1 METESRK
8 EQTLGDKFAGIP
20 FYIKTA
26 FIFLCAY
33 AFVYMVY
40 AGEAILAPLAYAT
53 ILAIL
58 LNPLVN
64 FMINQRVPKVLAI
77 ALSVLLALLICIG
90 FMVFISTQCSMF
102 IETYPK
108 LVEKFNTTSH
118 QLIVWVSESTG
129 VQPNKVNAWI
139 KEAQNEVLSNTG
151 AAISRALGTLSNMLI
166 VTCLIPVYTFMILFN
181 KPLLLEFI
189 RKIFNTIYHVTVVEV
204 LSSTKVIIQSYLMG
218 LLIEAVLIA
227 ILNSAGLLLLGVD
240 YAIIMGITGALLNV
254 IPYIGGIIATALPM
268 LIAYI
273 TKDSALSPVLV
284 LLVYLVI
291 QFIDNHYIIPSVVAS
306 KVKLNALISLI
317 VVLLGGAIWGIP
329 GMFLSI
335 PFTAIVKVIFD
346 HIEKLKPWGFL
357 LGNIVPS
364 YTKFSFQKAP
374 KVSARQSA

>member
-1 METESRK
+1 MDSGSRK
-8 EQTLGDKFAGIP
+8 TELFGSQYAGTP

-33 AFVYMVY
+33 AFVYMLY
-40 AGEAILAPLAYAT
+40 AGEAILAPLAYST

-58 LNPLVN
+58 LNPMVN
-64 FMINQRVPKVLAI
+64 FQVNHKVPKVLAI
-77 ALSVLLALLICIG
+77 AVSVLLALLVCIG
-90 FMVFISTQCSMF
+90 FMFFISSQCSMF

-108 LVEKFNTTSH
+108 LVEKFNTTSR
-118 QLIVWVSESTG
+118 QIITWVSENTG
-129 VQPNKVNAWI
+129 VQPVKVNTWI
-139 KEAQNEVLSNTG
+139 KEAQSQILSNTG
-151 AAISRALGTLSNMLI
+151 TAVSRALGTLSNMLVVI
-166 VTCLIPVYTFMILFN
+166 FLIPVYTFMILFY

-189 RKIFNTIYHVTVVEV
+189 RKLFNTIYHVTVVEV
-204 LSSTKVIIQSYLMG
+204 LSSTKVIIQSYLTG
-218 LLIEAVLIA
+218 LLIEALLVA
-227 ILNSAGLLLLGVD
+227 TLNSVGLLLLGVD

-273 TKDSALSPVLV
+273 TKDSALSPILV
-284 LLVYLVI
+284 LLVYLII

-317 VVLLGGAIWGIP
+317 VVLLGGAIWGIA

-335 PFTAIVKVIFD
+335 PFTAIMKVIFD

-374 KVSARQSA
+374 KVTASPNA